1 MALNQIHISLFH
13 LLVLSMGLVMGL
25 VPKPKVPTPNFH
37 MESILKVETDSIQY
51 EVWLVSDPSNQP
63 DHYYGEIFTPVCY
76 SRTCYPVFINYRW
89 DLLGNY
95 EKYELPEGKTLTKS
109 DHLDFDKK
117 EYEKLQEILSNDNS
131 ILKNYRADQLVSS
144 TESINP
150 TGVDAVTGATIKS
163 IQKEVISGAVYSCY
177 TLWHIAHGDISEKL
191 KHHTENHLKS
201 DDLLIRFLQSSN
213 YHYQYWAID
222 KTLVGGQ
229 IKEEKYKM
237 PMLGILNGE
246 NVFAANY
253 LLKEL
258 PAEIFNDKDE
268 QLWLMESFFAAPYP
282 LQLSILKKL
291 SQVNLFQET
300 SAALVA
306 HLLETN
312 DEQKKLIFG
321 LLDKEKNLD
330 ESSQKTLTEFLN
342 QNKWKANAFR
352 ILNNQN
358 SLYPAVKGELTA
370 FTEKNQ
376 SFN

>member
-1 MALNQIHISLFH
+1 MALNQTHISLFH

-25 VPKPKVPTPNFH
+25 APKPKVITSNFH

-51 EVWLVSDPSNQP
+51 EIWLVSDPSNQP

-95 EKYELPEGKTLTKS
+95 EKYELPDGRTLTKS
-109 DHLDFDKK
+109 DHLEFDKK
-117 EYEKLQEILSNDNS
+117 EYEKLQDILSNGNS

-150 TGVDAVTGATIKS
+150 TGVDAVTGATLKS
-163 IQKEVISGAVYSCY
+163 IQKEIVSGAVYSCY

-191 KHHTENHLKS
+191 KQHTENQLKS
-201 DDLLIRFLQSSN
+201 DDFLIRFLQSSN

-222 KTLVGGQ
+222 KTLMGGQ
-229 IKEEKYKM
+229 IIEEKYKK

-258 PAEIFNDKDE
+258 PPEIFNYKDE
-268 QLWLMESFFAAPYP
+268 QLWLMESFLAAPYP

-291 SQVNLFQET
+291 SQINFFREI

-306 HLLETN
+306 HILETN

-321 LLDKEKNLD
+321 LLTREKELD
-330 ESSQKTLTEFLN
+330 EDSQKTLTKFLSQPKWEADAYRILSN
-342 QNKWKANAFR
+342 QNR
-352 ILNNQN
+352 
-358 SLYPAVKGELTA
+358 LYPNVKGELTA
-370 FTEKNQ
+370 FTEKNK
-376 SFN
+376 SIK